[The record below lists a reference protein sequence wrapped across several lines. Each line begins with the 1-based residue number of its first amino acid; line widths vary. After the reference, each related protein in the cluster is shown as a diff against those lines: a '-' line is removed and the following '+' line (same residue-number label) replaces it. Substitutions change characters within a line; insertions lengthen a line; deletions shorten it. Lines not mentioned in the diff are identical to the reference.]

1 LDERRSEPRYPFA
14 LPAEISASGAVEE
27 VMLRDISSTGLSF
40 FSPREIPLRK
50 RIRCTV
56 KLPGGMQIAYTPT
69 PVRVEQFGKHYGIG
83 ASLLGSMA
91 TGFTGRESREEQIS
105 GNDARFRALIE
116 YSTDCI
122 TLTDVRG
129 NLLYASNS
137 SNALIGYE
145 PDELLHRSIFDLVHR
160 DDLAASR
167 AVFTACM
174 RSAGQSFTMEIRLQH
189 KDESY
194 RWVQCLLQ
202 NRMHD
207 PAVKA
212 LVLNHRDISD
222 RKHLEGE
229 RDRLIAELSEAA
241 HSAKVLTGLL
251 PICASCKK
259 IRDEQGEWGAVEVYI
274 RERSEA
280 KFTHGICPD
289 CKDKLYPEL
298 NTAEKA

>member
-14 LPAEISASGAVEE
+14 LPAEISASGAVEH
-27 VMLRDISSTGLSF
+27 VMLRDISSGGLSF
-40 FSPREIPLRK
+40 FSAREIPLRK

-69 PVRVEQFGKHYGIG
+69 PVRIEQFGKQYGVG
-83 ASLLGSMA
+83 ASLMGSMA
-91 TGFTGRESREEQIS
+91 TGFTGRESPAEQVN
-105 GNDARFRALIE
+105 GNDSRFRALVE
-116 YSTDCI
+116 YASDCV

-137 SNALIGYE
+137 SIALIGYE
-145 PDELLHRSIFDLVHR
+145 PEELIHRSIFDLVHR

-174 RSAGQSFTMEIRLQH
+174 RSAGQTFTMEIRVQH

-194 RWVQCLLQ
+194 RWVQCVLQ

-222 RKHLEGE
+222 RKHLELE

-241 HSAKVLTGLL
+241 HSAKILTGLL

-259 IRDEQGEWGAVEVYI
+259 IRDEQGEWGPVEVYI
-274 RERSEA
+274 RERSQA
-280 KFTHGICPD
+280 KFTHGICPE
-289 CKDKLYPEL
+289 CKDRLYPDL
-298 NTAEKA
+298 GTTEKA

>member
-1 LDERRSEPRYPFA
+1 MDERRSEPRYPFA
-14 LPAEISASGAVEE
+14 LPAEISASGAVEQ
-27 VMLRDISSTGLSF
+27 VTLRDISSSGLSF
-40 FSPREIPLRK
+40 FSLREIPLRK

-69 PVRVEQFGKHYGIG
+69 PVRIEQFGKEYGVG

-91 TGFTGRESREEQIS
+91 TGFTARENQAEQI
-105 GNDARFRALIE
+105 GANDSRFRALVE
-116 YSTDCI
+116 YSSDCV

-137 SNALIGYE
+137 SIALIGYE
-145 PDELLHRSIFDLVHR
+145 PDELIHRSIFDLVHR

-174 RSAGQSFTMEIRLQH
+174 RSAGQTFTMEIRLQH

-194 RWVQCLLQ
+194 RWVQCVLQ

-212 LVLNHRDISD
+212 LVINHRDISD
-222 RKHLEGE
+222 RKHLELE

-241 HSAKVLTGLL
+241 HSAKILTGLL

-259 IRDEQGEWGAVEVYI
+259 IRDEQGEWGPVEVYI
-274 RERSEA
+274 RERSQA
-280 KFTHGICPD
+280 KFTHGICPE
-289 CKDKLYPEL
+289 CKDRLYPDL
-298 NTAEKA
+298 STTEKV